1 MARFVEETAAELKV
15 LSMRAKR
22 GPWEPPPAISSA
34 VLIGEH
40 LRHTGAVGTTE
51 VEGDMCLI
59 DRDVVRMTAIEPC
72 AIDVYHLTTTG
83 QPRGLFVRHLTT
95 TGQSRGVFVTLQA

>member
-1 MARFVEETAAELKV
+1 MASFVEETAAELKV

-22 GPWEPPPAISSA
+22 GPWEPPPAIFSA

-40 LRHTGAVGTTE
+40 LRHTG

-59 DRDVVRMTAIEPC
+59 DRDVVRVTAIEFC
-72 AIDVYHLTTTG
+72 AINVYHLTTTG
-83 QPRGLFVRHLTT
+83 QPRGLFVHHFTT
-95 TGQSRGVFVTLQA
+95 HWAASRGVRHKV